1 MDFDQLLTK
10 NHARWRWIVVLAT
23 VILIICSLVH
33 LAIGEHLINP
43 FFPSSPLDSMLVYEL
58 RAPRLVAALVIGA
71 ALAVS
76 GATLQVLLS
85 NVLAEPGVLGISG
98 GASLGMVA
106 VMFVIPV
113 AATPLVFMLAAIL
126 GALCFTLVLVTAT
139 RRLRLSTVRLLL
151 VGVALGILSSAVVTW
166 AFYFSDDLSMRQLTY
181 WLMGSLGGL
190 DWYQHSLS
198 VLMLPIMIWL
208 CYQGERLDKLMVGEV
223 HAKQLGVD
231 VTKIRWQLIL
241 AISLLVGCSVA
252 LAGVISFVG
261 LVIPHLLRL
270 AFGTKN
276 RYLLPL
282 SAIVGATLLVIS
294 DIFARTLLSA
304 AELPIGVM
312 TTTIGAPIFIWMLV
326 KNHDTGS

>member
-23 VILIICSLVH
+23 VTLIICSLAH